1 MALTDT
7 PSQDPPGPDP
17 RSPRGRSRARWIL
30 PALLLIGWLALGGIA
45 GPFAGKLSEVQ
56 VNDSA
61 AFLPDSAEST
71 EVRQLQALF
80 TDNKALP
87 AIIIAERASGITG
100 ADTAFLQEAT
110 AGSADQPGYAAPP
123 SPPIPSQDGQAL
135 QVLVPLDTSV
145 DVAETV
151 EQIRDN
157 LARAPDG
164 LDVFVT
170 GPGGQAAD
178 LGEAFAGID
187 GLLLGV
193 AALVVVIILII
204 VYRSPL
210 LPFIVVTSAILA
222 LSLASF
228 LIYLLADAGTLTLNG
243 QSQGILFILVFGAA
257 TDYALLLV
265 ARYRE
270 ELHHN
275 EDRFTAMARAWK
287 AALPPIAASAGTVIA
302 GVLCLLLS
310 DLNSNQGLGPVAAL
324 GIVASFVATMT
335 FLAAVLALL
344 GRAAFWP
351 SRPRLEPAGS
361 AASNDDSPSV
371 WAKLARR
378 IEARPRRYWVVPLI
392 GLLALAAFLPT
403 LRADGVAQSD
413 FFLLPVESKQGQ
425 EVLEQHFDAGTG
437 SPAIIIASAD
447 ALEPVLEATRI
458 DGVSDV
464 SATPDP
470 ATGQPMIRDGLV
482 RIEATL
488 TDAADSAA
496 AESTVRDLRAEL
508 SRVNGAD
515 ALVGGQTALQLDT
528 NDTSARDRTVI
539 IPMVVLVVFVIL
551 ALLLRSLLTPL
562 FLMATVVLSFAAT
575 LGASALVFNHLLGF
589 PGADPSIPLF
599 AFVFLVALGIDYNIF
614 LMTRAREEA
623 GRIGTRDGVLRALVV
638 TGGVITSAGIVL
650 AATFAALAVI
660 PLLFLAQIAFIVAF
674 GVLLD
679 ALIVRSLLVPAV
691 VREAGP
697 RIWWPSS
704 PDKHGGR
711 HRYDKESERV
721 TVDQLLK

>member
-7 PSQDPPGPDP
+7 PSPEPPGPD
-17 RSPRGRSRARWIL
+17 SPRARGRARWLL
-30 PALLLIGWLALGGIA
+30 PALLLIGWLALGGVA

-61 AFLPDSAEST
+61 SFLPASAEST
-71 EVRQLQALF
+71 EVQQLQALF
-80 TDNKALP
+80 TNNEALP
-87 AIIIAERASGITG
+87 AIIIAERSSGIT
-100 ADTAFLQEAT
+100 AEDTAFLQETT
-110 AGSADQPGYAAPP
+110 AGAAGQPGYAAPP
-123 SPPIPSQDGQAL
+123 SPPIPSQDGEAL
-135 QVLVPLDTSV
+135 QVIVPLDTSI
-145 DVAETV
+145 DVADTV
-151 EQIRDN
+151 EQLRDN

-164 LDVFVT
+164 LTVLVT

-193 AALVVVIILII
+193 AAIVVIIILVV

-228 LIYLLADAGTLTLNG
+228 LVYLLADAGTLTLNG

-270 ELHHN
+270 ELHHH
-275 EDRFTAMARAWK
+275 EDRFAAMARAWK

-310 DLNSNQGLGPVAAL
+310 DLNSNRGLGPVAAL

-344 GRAAFWP
+344 GRSAFWP
-351 SRPRLEPAGS
+351 YRPRLEPTS
-361 AASNDDSPSV
+361 AAGGSDESRSV

-413 FFLLPVESKQGQ
+413 FFLLPVDSQQGQ

-437 SPAIIIASAD
+437 SPVIIIANAEAFD
-447 ALEPVLEATRI
+447 PVLAATRI
-458 DGVSDV
+458 DGISDA
-464 SATPDP
+464 SATTDP
-470 ATGQPMIRDGLV
+470 ATGQPMVRDGLV

-488 TDAADSAA
+488 IDAADSAA
-496 AESTVRDLRAEL
+496 AESTVRDLRSEL
-508 SRVNGAD
+508 GQVDGAD
-515 ALVGGQTALQLDT
+515 TLVGGQTALQLDT

-539 IPMVVLVVFVIL
+539 IPMVILVVFVIL

-575 LGASALVFNHLLGF
+575 LGASALVFNHVLGF
-589 PGADPSIPLF
+589 PGADPAIPLF

-650 AATFAALAVI
+650 AATFAALSVI

-697 RIWWPSS
+697 RIWWPGS
-704 PDKHGGR
+704 PDRHEGGR
-711 HRYDKESERV
+711 HRYEEGSDKV